1 MEACDERCPQG
12 SVLGPV
18 LFNIFINDIN
28 DRLECTLSKFAD
40 NTKLS
45 GVAETLEGRD
55 AIQRD
60 LDKLER
66 WAHVNLIKYNI
77 AKCMVLHLDWRNPRY
92 VYRLREE
99 LLESSPA
106 EKDLGIMVYEKLNMN
121 QQCVLAA

>member
-1 MEACDERCPQG
+1 M
-12 SVLGPV
+12 
-18 LFNIFINDIN
+18 
-28 DRLECTLSKFAD
+28 
-40 NTKLS
+40 
-45 GVAETLEGRD
+45 AETLEGRD

-106 EKDLGIMVYEKLNMN
+106 EKDLGILVDEKLDVS
-121 QQCVLAA
+121 QQCVLAAWKANYILGYIRKGVAAERRR